1 LCTGIVEMSPVVDCD
16 IKDEIDSKLLTV
28 PLSPLSEDDNIN
40 DVVCSSVPADNHI
53 SSSFPSCSLS
63 RALRDVQPDD
73 GRVDLLSMSC
83 FGDLQLN
90 NCTDDN
96 DLTNLDW
103 LQDINLLRNI
113 SPGQQ
118 QSPESAQKE
127 NALMPYHPQRNPC
140 GKPPYS
146 FSVLI
151 FMAIESSPR
160 RRLPVKGIY
169 EWIADQFPFYKQAP
183 LGWRNSVRHN
193 LSLNRCF
200 CKVEKVE
207 CLLLLHQPWV
217 FIALFSVNYVCRQFT
232 LHVVVVVMYLLIIP
246 VLQR

>member
-1 LCTGIVEMSPVVDCD
+1 VNERETLCKGALKMSPVIDCD
-16 IKDEIDSKLLTV
+16 VQDVIDSKLLTV

-40 DVVCSSVPADNHI
+40 EETVLCPPVPADSHL
-53 SSSFPSCSLS
+53 SSSFPLCSLS
-63 RALRDVQPDD
+63 RALRDVRPGDEK
-73 GRVDLLSMSC
+73 VDPLSMSC

-90 NCTDDN
+90 RYSDDD
-96 DLTNLDW
+96 DLTSLDW

-118 QSPESAQKE
+118 ESSGSAQKE
-127 NALMPYHPQRNPC
+127 NTLTLPYHPQRNPC

-200 CKVEKVE
+200 CRVEKVGKILVA
-207 CLLLLHQPWV
+207 C
-217 FIALFSVNYVCRQFT
+217 
-232 LHVVVVVMYLLIIP
+232 
-246 VLQR
+246 

>member
-1 LCTGIVEMSPVVDCD
+1 MSPVIDCD
-16 IKDEIDSKLLTV
+16 ITDEIDGRLLTV
-28 PLSPLSEDDNIN
+28 PLSPLSGDDNISE
-40 DVVCSSVPADNHI
+40 VVCPPVPADNHL
-53 SSSFPSCSLS
+53 SSSFSSCSLS

-73 GRVDLLSMSC
+73 EKVDPLSMSC
-83 FGDLQLN
+83 FSDLQLN
-90 NCTDDN
+90 TYADDD
-96 DLTNLDW
+96 DLTSLDW

-113 SPGQQ
+113 SPDRQQ
-118 QSPESAQKE
+118 YSESAQKE
-127 NALMPYHPQRNPC
+127 NALIMPYHPENNPC

-151 FMAIESSPR
+151 FMAIESSPH

-169 EWIADQFPFYKQAP
+169 EWIASQFPFYKQAP

-207 CLLLLHQPWV
+207 YFLLLHELCV
-217 FIALFSVNYVCRQFT
+217 VLSFIFSNYFMDSS
-232 LHVVVVVMYLLIIP
+232 L
-246 VLQR
+246 

>member
-1 LCTGIVEMSPVVDCD
+1 MSPVIDCD
-16 IKDEIDSKLLTV
+16 VMDEIDSKLLTV
-28 PLSPLSEDDNIN
+28 QLSPLSGDDNIN
-40 DVVCSSVPADNHI
+40 EVVCPPVPAGNHL
-53 SSSFPSCSLS
+53 SSSLPSCSLL

-73 GRVDLLSMSC
+73 EKVDPLSVSC

-90 NCTDDN
+90 KYADDD
-96 DLTNLDW
+96 DLTSLDW

-113 SPGQQ
+113 SPDRQQ
-118 QSPESAQKE
+118 CSETGAQKE
-127 NALMPYHPQRNPC
+127 NAVILPYHPQHNPC

-169 EWIADQFPFYKQAP
+169 EWIANQFPFYKRAP

-200 CKVEKVE
+200 CKVEKVVQN
-207 CLLLLHQPWV
+207 LL
-217 FIALFSVNYVCRQFT
+217 FT
-232 LHVVVVVMYLLIIP
+232 V
-246 VLQR
+246 

>member
-1 LCTGIVEMSPVVDCD
+1 VKFVPRHCEMSPIVDCD
-16 IKDEIDSKLLTV
+16 IKDEIDSRLLTV
-28 PLSPLSEDDNIN
+28 QLSPLSGDDNIN
-40 DVVCSSVPADNHI
+40 EVVCSSVPADNHFSNSF
-53 SSSFPSCSLS
+53 SSCLPS
-63 RALRDVQPDD
+63 RALHDVQPDD
-73 GRVDLLSMSC
+73 EMSC
-83 FGDLQLN
+83 FGDLQLSN
-90 NCTDDN
+90 YADDD

-113 SPGQQ
+113 SPDQHQ
-118 QSPESAQKE
+118 CSASAHKE
-127 NALMPYHPQRNPC
+127 NMLLPYHPQRNPC

-183 LGWRNSVRHN
+183 VGWHNSVRHN

-207 CLLLLHQPWV
+207 NYCRNCV
-217 FIALFSVNYVCRQFT
+217 FRALFRYVVDRQLT
-232 LHVVVVVMYLLIIP
+232 LHVLVVDLLMSTGHKNN
-246 VLQR
+246 